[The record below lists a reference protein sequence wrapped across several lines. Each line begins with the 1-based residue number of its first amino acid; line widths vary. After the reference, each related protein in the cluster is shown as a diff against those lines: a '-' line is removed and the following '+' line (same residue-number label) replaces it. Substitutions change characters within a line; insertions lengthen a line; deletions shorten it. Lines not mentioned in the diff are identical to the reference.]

1 MNQKLEG
8 LRTWTVTLIAIL
20 TLLIGLKLLKEDQ
33 RAGAFVFFATALVGL
48 AGAQV
53 VKSVGSAAVNG
64 EGLKQGM
71 ANLVGTT
78 KPGDPP
84 ATP

>member
-71 ANLVGTT
+71 ANLVGPS
-78 KPGDPP
+78 KPTDPP